1 LLILDAAFKA
11 DHKNISFEKNTSKN
25 TKNMNEIKKGNIPAT
40 HFVYDK
46 LIFTHL
52 NVDPNL
58 KNPQKIKIL
67 KIKMCSESKSVHNI

>member
-1 LLILDAAFKA
+1 MYDLLTINHFL
-11 DHKNISFEKNTSKN
+11 
-25 TKNMNEIKKGNIPAT
+25 MGNIPAT

-58 KNPQKIKIL
+58 KNPQQIKIL

>member
-1 LLILDAAFKA
+1 MFYKWETIVQINSPSL
-11 DHKNISFEKNTSKN
+11 
-25 TKNMNEIKKGNIPAT
+25 KKRGNIPAT